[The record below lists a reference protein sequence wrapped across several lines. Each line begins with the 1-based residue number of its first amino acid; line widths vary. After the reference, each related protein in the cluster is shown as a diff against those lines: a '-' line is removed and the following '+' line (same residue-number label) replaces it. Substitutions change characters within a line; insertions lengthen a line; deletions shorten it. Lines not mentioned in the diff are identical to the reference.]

1 VLIIL
6 LAAIIQLVSGG
17 MLNLH
22 LGHFIFRIGV
32 TQADPPQ
39 LRQRQRTSR
48 ELAFLR
54 GRCRIHLRRGSSGAM
69 YALRE
74 HRVGCSVVIGSRVP
88 HARRCTGP
96 G

>member
-32 TQADPPQ
+32 T
-39 LRQRQRTSR
+39 
-48 ELAFLR
+48 
-54 GRCRIHLRRGSSGAM
+54 
-69 YALRE
+69 
-74 HRVGCSVVIGSRVP
+74 
-88 HARRCTGP
+88 
-96 G
+96 